1 MDIKTYQRKIQKQA
15 NLVMLGYLLLCYAMG
30 VLFAFLYPSWNW
42 AIGLGTSI
50 LAIFVFFAFL
60 WKSRTAL
67 RYSVGV
73 CLAGF
78 LVQFYLQTNGRQE
91 VYYAF
96 FVSAIVL
103 IFYQDVRAYVPFI
116 LVIALSQI
124 LLQVSALQKIIDL
137 PTWIGTGLDIGLML
151 VAVVTCMILA
161 YVLQHLN
168 WEKYQQQQKLEE
180 RIKSLETSLDW
191 IMHISEGELTHTND
205 QVLYGIAG
213 GTRLIEMKN
222 RLVQART
229 LEEKEKFMSLGL
241 AKIAEIVSAHDYDMD
256 DLSQKVLH
264 EILLY
269 FEAQLGTLYLLE
281 STEEGEKLM
290 LKASYAC
297 NPEKYNREILEADE
311 GFIGQALQARTVLEM
326 QEVPDNFFQISSGLG
341 KIKPTS
347 VLAVPLQNNEDV
359 VGVMEIATFHKLE
372 PYKIELLEKIAES
385 VASSILGIKFNNT
398 TAQLLMESRE
408 LAARLQ
414 AQEATIHDHLRSY
427 EEQLALKEREIEEL
441 KKKVG

>member
-1 MDIKTYQRKIQKQA
+1 
-15 NLVMLGYLLLCYAMG
+15 
-30 VLFAFLYPSWNW
+30 
-42 AIGLGTSI
+42 
-50 LAIFVFFAFL
+50 
-60 WKSRTAL
+60 
-67 RYSVGV
+67 
-73 CLAGF
+73 
-78 LVQFYLQTNGRQE
+78 
-91 VYYAF
+91 
-96 FVSAIVL
+96 VL